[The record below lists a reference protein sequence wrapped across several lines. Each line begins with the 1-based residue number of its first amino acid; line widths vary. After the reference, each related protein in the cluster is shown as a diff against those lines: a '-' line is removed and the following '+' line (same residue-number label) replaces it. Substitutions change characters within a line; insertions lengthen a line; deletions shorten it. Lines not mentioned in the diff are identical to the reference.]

1 MKFLYLAK
9 GIDIYTLFSGIFAL
23 LCLASHTRERTG
35 VRDGEAGHR
44 IESGTWVGQR
54 PDLDRDE
61 SPAVWPMR
69 AVSERARYH
78 LTESLAF
85 FVIVPNANYLPG
97 LGNVQ
102 SPAKVSNFPFHKIM
116 NSAITLGDDIR
127 GYAII
132 FFFIPFDEIMLSAFG
147 FFVGFKDKEWFSGI
161 LRRMLARFLKFFLD
175 ITRRN
180 RLR

>member
-1 MKFLYLAK
+1 
-9 GIDIYTLFSGIFAL
+9 
-23 LCLASHTRERTG
+23 
-35 VRDGEAGHR
+35 
-44 IESGTWVGQR
+44 
-54 PDLDRDE
+54 
-61 SPAVWPMR
+61 MR

-102 SPAKVSNFPFHKIM
+102 SLAKVSNFPFHQIT
-116 NSAITLGDDIR
+116 NSAITLEDDLR
-127 GYAII
+127 HFVII
-132 FFFIPFDEIMLSAFG
+132 FFFVPFREITLSAFD
-147 FFVGFKDKEWFSGI
+147 FSVEFKDKERFSRI

-180 RLR
+180 RSR

>member
-1 MKFLYLAK
+1 MHARIIYCSQQTDGEREGIKFLWK
-9 GIDIYTLFSGIFAL
+9 EFKFIFSGICVDTL
-23 LCLASHTRERTG
+23 LSLSLSCIPRERTG

-54 PDLDRDE
+54 PDCDRDE

-102 SPAKVSNFPFHKIM
+102 SSAKVSNFPFRKIM
-116 NSAITLGDDIR
+116 ILRLKDDINI
-127 GYAII
+127 Y
-132 FFFIPFDEIMLSAFG
+132 
-147 FFVGFKDKEWFSGI
+147 
-161 LRRMLARFLKFFLD
+161 
-175 ITRRN
+175 
-180 RLR
+180 